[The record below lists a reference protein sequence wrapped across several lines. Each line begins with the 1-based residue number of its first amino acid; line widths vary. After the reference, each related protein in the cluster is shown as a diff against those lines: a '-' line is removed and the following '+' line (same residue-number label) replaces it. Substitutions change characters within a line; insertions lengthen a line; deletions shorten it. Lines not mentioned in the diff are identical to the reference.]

1 MGGDDDTATFS
12 AAFHALPTGAFDALW
27 QGRAYRAIRQPVA
40 GARGWKLQAWEK
52 AGGDYIS
59 LNLYH
64 LDKGSAL
71 RPCEMSA
78 DKVVAF
84 VKELQVVGPTTVTEP
99 ATRKA

>member
-1 MGGDDDTATFS
+1 MGGDYDTAAFS
-12 AAFHALPTGAFDALW
+12 AAFHALPTGTFDALW
-27 QGRAYRAIRQPVA
+27 QGRAYRVVRQPVA
-40 GARGWKLQAWEK
+40 GAPGWKLQAWEK

-64 LDKGSAL
+64 LGKGPAL

-84 VKELQVVGPTTVTEP
+84 VKELQVVGRAKGTKP
-99 ATRKA
+99 ATRQA

>member
-1 MGGDDDTATFS
+1 MGGDHDTAAFS
-12 AAFHALPTGAFDALW
+12 AAFHALPTGSFEALW

-64 LDKGSAL
+64 LGKGPAL

-78 DKVVAF
+78 DKVVSF
-84 VKELQVVGPTTVTEP
+84 VKGLQVLESTTGKEP

>member
-64 LDKGSAL
+64 LGKGPAL

-84 VKELQVVGPTTVTEP
+84 VNELRVVGPTTGREP
-99 ATRKA
+99 ATQKV

>member
-12 AAFHALPTGAFDALW
+12 AAFHALPTGAFDARW

-64 LDKGSAL
+64 LDKGPAL

-78 DKVVAF
+78 AKVVAF

-99 ATRKA
+99 ATRTA

>member
-1 MGGDDDTATFS
+1 MGGDDDTVAFS
-12 AAFHALPTGAFDALW
+12 AAFHALPTGAFNALW

-64 LDKGSAL
+64 LGKGPAL

-84 VKELQVVGPTTVTEP
+84 VKELQVVERTTVTEP

>member
-1 MGGDDDTATFS
+1 MGGDHDTAVFS
-12 AAFHALPTGAFDALW
+12 AAFQALPAGSFEALW

-40 GARGWKLQAWEK
+40 GARGWKLQAWER

-64 LDKGSAL
+64 LDKGPVL

-78 DKVVAF
+78 DKVEAF

-99 ATRKA
+99 APRKA